1 MTDRKDLK
9 AQALLER
16 VTALTTQY
24 ENVNADL
31 RVEVTV
37 LTSSNKE
44 LQDEVVRLQTQIEEL
59 NDIVSKN
66 TEEVPTTDTN

>member
-66 TEEVPTTDTN
+66 TEGLPSTDTN